1 MFCLYRGGEILVEY
15 RDWCQWRKLAVNS
28 AAARRPHKALTDRDK
43 RSINHYVTPP
53 HAQQHQASSISLSS
67 SIRPSIIG
75 TYAVQTYRY
84 ISHDRLRLSPFT
96 DPSSIKRS
104 LAVLFCTKIISGL
117 QKFVGAEW
125 KAWQHMQLTTIIWKM
140 WGQWMECINSAWC
153 NWFETVSLQDV
164 VVNSFRVWTAFQ
176 FSRCYK

>member
-1 MFCLYRGGEILVEY
+1 MKKACRQQCSG
-15 RDWCQWRKLAVNS
+15 
-28 AAARRPHKALTDRDK
+28 AAPAQSTHRQRQKIHQSLRHATAYTAAS
-43 RSINHYVTPP
+43 SIK
-53 HAQQHQASSISLSS
+53 HQASAALYALVLY
-67 SIRPSIIG
+67 